1 MLFKNP
7 RELLSESAAADL
19 LNPEI
24 SKEVKD
30 VVEELEDVLTNNI
43 EEVKDKD
50 KTTNGG
56 IPVTTQGAPVMEAA
70 CTYGAAGKYLVTIES
85 VIAICEEEAAA
96 AEAET
101 PVEEPAAEEPGQA
114 PAEIPEADPVN
125 VIEKIAAD
133 NGVEPEQVKVVISSE
148 SAKYFSEMA
157 ILESKCGKEDCNNK
171 SLGLARKYAS
181 AAKKLAEAGYL
192 VKV

>member
-19 LNPEI
+19 LNPDVSE
-24 SKEVKD
+24 EVKD

-43 EEVKDKD
+43 EEVKEKD

-70 CTYGAAGKYLVTIES
+70 CTYGRAGKYLVTIES
-85 VIAICEEEAAA
+85 VIAICENEEAAA
-96 AEAET
+96 AEAAPE
-101 PVEEPAAEEPGQA
+101 EEPMEEPGQA
-114 PAEIPEADPVN
+114 PAEVPEADPVN
-125 VIEKIAAD
+125 VIEKIASD

-157 ILESKCGKEDCNNK
+157 ILESKCGKADCNNK
-171 SLGLARKYAS
+171 SLGLARKYAYT
-181 AAKKLAEAGYL
+181 AARLAEAGYL